1 MMSKN
6 LNLIR
11 NRGILFANICPS
23 FLSFCLV
30 WKDTNGGG
38 GGEITSCF
46 QVIGVVMY
54 LLLKRYS
61 IVEK

>member
-38 GGEITSCF
+38 GDNFLFPGDWCCNVFTIEA
-46 QVIGVVMY
+46 
-54 LLLKRYS
+54 L
-61 IVEK
+61 

>member
-38 GGEITSCF
+38 GGGGDNFLFPGDWCCNVFTIEA
-46 QVIGVVMY
+46 
-54 LLLKRYS
+54 L
-61 IVEK
+61 

>member
-1 MMSKN
+1 M
-6 LNLIR
+6 
-11 NRGILFANICPS
+11 
-23 FLSFCLV
+23 V
-30 WKDTNGGG
+30 

-46 QVIGVVMY
+46 QVIDVVMY